1 LETIPKET
9 AMRAV
14 AIPEAGASPAVVDIL
29 APSPGDGEV
38 LVKVQA
44 SSVNGFDVA
53 VAAGMLQG
61 MMEHRFPVV
70 LGKDFAGTVEAV
82 GEGASLFAPGD
93 RVFGVVMKPYLG
105 DGGLGE
111 YLVVG
116 EQYGIARVPEGLD
129 MSVAGVLG
137 LAGAA
142 ALDAVEVVAPAAGEL
157 VLISGATGGV
167 GALTLQYAIAAGADV
182 VATARP
188 GAEEEFVR
196 GLGAQRVVDYA
207 GDLERQVRAI
217 APDGVPAIIHLA
229 GDGPQ
234 LAGLLAPGGR
244 LVSTLGFGPDQH
256 PAAVALMASPQT
268 TTLDR
273 VAADAASGALQVPI
287 TRTYPLEATPQALAD
302 FGGGSHQGKLAIA
315 V

>member
-1 LETIPKET
+1 
-9 AMRAV
+9 MRAV
-14 AIPEAGASPAVVDIL
+14 AIPEAGAGPSVVDI
-29 APSPGDGEV
+29 PKPFPGEGEV

-44 SSVNGFDVA
+44 SSVNGFDGA

-61 MMEHRFPVV
+61 MMEHRYPVV
-70 LGKDFAGTVEAV
+70 LGKDFAGVVEAL

-93 RVFGVVMKPYLG
+93 QVFGVVMKPYLG
-105 DGGLGE
+105 DGGLGQ

-129 MSVAGVLG
+129 LQVAGALG

-142 ALDAVEVVAPAAGEL
+142 ALDSVEAVAPAAGEL

-167 GALTLQYAIAAGADV
+167 GALALQYSLAAGADV
-182 VATARP
+182 IATARL

-196 GLGAQRVVDYA
+196 GLGAQHVVDYA
-207 GDLERQVRAI
+207 GDLEAQVRAI
-217 APDGVPAIIHLA
+217 APDGVPAIVHLA
-229 GDGPQ
+229 GDGAQ
-234 LAGLLAPGGR
+234 LAGLLAAGGR

-256 PAAVALMASPQT
+256 PAAVALMASPKT

-273 VAADAASGALQVPI
+273 LAADAASGALQVPI
-287 TRTYPLEATPQALAD
+287 TRTYPLEAAPQALAD
-302 FGGGSHQGKLAIA
+302 FGGSHQGKLAIA